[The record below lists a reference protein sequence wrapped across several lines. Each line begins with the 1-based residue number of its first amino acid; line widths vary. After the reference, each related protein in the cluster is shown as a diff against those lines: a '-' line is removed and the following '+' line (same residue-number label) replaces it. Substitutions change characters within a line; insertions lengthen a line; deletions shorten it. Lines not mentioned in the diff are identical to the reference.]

1 MDICYFVYREDNVM
15 VYASQVLEYLQ
26 QLKEKPS
33 VDKIGLVVFRH
44 EKNLFKK
51 NEVEE
56 RALQY
61 VDWIKSFS
69 SMPVLTTLQLR
80 LNALRARRFVRNKYS
95 KNESIAVLCRGELA
109 TYIAAVA
116 FKGYDNVRIL
126 YDNRGLPVLES
137 EMSYGNQIIHK
148 INREKKYWSMC
159 YAKNHCDMYNFVTN
173 AMREFDINTYN
184 YRKDIPYTII
194 PTLYRPLAVDPVH
207 LHEVRI
213 SENLKEEDFVVSY
226 VGATQAWQSAE
237 ELVRVI
243 DLIGSKYPKAKFLLL
258 TNGEFK
264 ELSQLDEN
272 VRNRIIKKTVPHKEM
287 PYYLAMTNV
296 GIVIRDDNMVNRV
309 AAPTK
314 IAEYI
319 TNGVAI
325 LYKGHIGVIDD
336 LKRVDPTLGLIN
348 IDDDVSWLGMIGTVK
363 KKSVSKSVLDYFDMS
378 HRQEDT
384 LQMIM
389 KSMAQPMARRR

>member
-1 MDICYFVYREDNVM
+1 MNICYFVYREDNVM

-33 VDKIGLVVFRH
+33 VEDTGLVVFRH

-61 VDWIKSFS
+61 VDWAKSFA

-80 LNALRARRFVRNKYS
+80 LNALKARRFVRTKYS
-95 KNESIAVLCRGELA
+95 KNASIAVLCRGELA

-137 EMSYGNQIIHK
+137 EMSYGNQIIHR
-148 INREKKYWSMC
+148 INRNKKYWSMC

-194 PTLYRPLAVDPVH
+194 PTLYRPLAVDSVH
-207 LHEVRI
+207 LHDLRER
-213 SENLKEEDFVVSY
+213 ENLKEDDFVVSY

-243 DLIGSKYPKAKFLLL
+243 DLIGNKYQKAKFLLL
-258 TNGEFK
+258 TNGELK
-264 ELSQLDEN
+264 ELSQLDDN

-296 GIVIRDDNMVNRV
+296 GIVMRDDNMVNRV

-348 IDDDVSWLGMIGTVK
+348 IDDDKNWLEMIGTVK
-363 KKSVSKSVLDYFDMS
+363 KKTVSKSVLDYFDMS

-389 KSMAQPMARRR
+389 KSMVQPIARRK

>member
-51 NEVEE
+51 KEVEK

-137 EMSYGNQIIHK
+137 EMSYGNQIIYK

-258 TNGEFK
+258 TNGELK

-348 IDDDVSWLGMIGTVK
+348 IDDDVNWLGMIGTVK

>member
-1 MDICYFVYREDNVM
+1 MKVCYFVYREDNVM

-33 VDKIGLVVFRH
+33 VDDIGLVVFRH

-51 NEVEE
+51 NEVEK

-61 VDWIKSFS
+61 VDWAKSFA

-116 FKGYDNVRIL
+116 FKGYENVRVL
-126 YDNRGLPVLES
+126 FDNRGLPVLES

-148 INREKKYWSMC
+148 INRNKKYWSMC

-207 LHEVRI
+207 LHDVRER
-213 SENLKEEDFVVSY
+213 ENLKADDFVVSY

-243 DLIGSKYPKAKFLLL
+243 ELIANKYQNAKFLLL
-258 TNGEFK
+258 TNGELK
-264 ELSQLDEN
+264 DLSQLDDN

-296 GIVIRDDNMVNRV
+296 GIVMRDDNMVNRV

-348 IDDDVSWLGMIGTVK
+348 IDDDKNWLEMIGTVK
-363 KKSVSKSVLDYFDMS
+363 KKTVSKLVLDYFDMS

-389 KSMAQPMARRR
+389 KSMAQPMARRK

>member
-1 MDICYFVYREDNVM
+1 MNVCYFVYREDNVM

-33 VDKIGLVVFRH
+33 VDDIGLVVFRH

-61 VDWIKSFS
+61 VDWAKSFA

-80 LNALRARRFVRNKYS
+80 LNALRARRFIRTKYS
-95 KNESIAVLCRGELA
+95 KNDSIAVLCRGELA

-116 FKGYDNVRIL
+116 FKGYDKVRIL

-148 INREKKYWSMC
+148 INRNKKYWSMC
-159 YAKNHCDMYNFVTN
+159 YAQNHCDMYNFVTN

-194 PTLYRPLAVDPVH
+194 PTLYRPLAVDSVH
-207 LHEVRI
+207 LHDLRER
-213 SENLKEEDFVVSY
+213 ENLKEDDFVVSY

-243 DLIGSKYPKAKFLLL
+243 DLIGNKYQKAKFLLL
-258 TNGEFK
+258 TNGELK
-264 ELSQLDEN
+264 ELSQLDDN

-296 GIVIRDDNMVNRV
+296 GIVMRDDNMVNRV

-348 IDDDVSWLGMIGTVK
+348 IDDDKNWLEMIGTVK
-363 KKSVSKSVLDYFDMS
+363 KKTVSKSVLDYFDMS

-384 LQMIM
+384 LKMIM
-389 KSMAQPMARRR
+389 KSMVQPMARRK

>member
-1 MDICYFVYREDNVM
+1 MNVCYFVYREDNVM

-33 VDKIGLVVFRH
+33 VDDIGLVVFRH

-51 NEVEE
+51 NEVEK

-61 VDWIKSFS
+61 VDWAKSFA

-80 LNALRARRFVRNKYS
+80 LNALRARHFVRTKYS
-95 KNESIAVLCRGELA
+95 KNDSIAVLCRGELA

-148 INREKKYWSMC
+148 INRNKKYWSMC

-207 LHEVRI
+207 LHDVRER
-213 SENLKEEDFVVSY
+213 ENLKEDDFVVSY

-243 DLIGSKYPKAKFLLL
+243 ELIANKYQNAKFLLL
-258 TNGEFK
+258 TNGELK
-264 ELSQLDEN
+264 ELSQLDDN

-296 GIVIRDDNMVNRV
+296 GIVMRDDNMVNRV

-348 IDDDVSWLGMIGTVK
+348 IDDDKNWLEMIGTVK
-363 KKSVSKSVLDYFDMS
+363 KKTVSKSVLDYFDMS

-384 LQMIM
+384 LHMIM
-389 KSMAQPMARRR
+389 KSMAQPMARRK

>member
-1 MDICYFVYREDNVM
+1 MKVCYFVYREDNVM

-26 QLKEKPS
+26 QLKEKPG
-33 VDKIGLVVFRH
+33 VEEIGLIVFRH

-51 NEVEE
+51 DKVEE

-61 VDWIKSFS
+61 VDWVASFS

-116 FKGYDNVRIL
+116 FKGYENVRIL
-126 YDNRGLPVLES
+126 FDNRGLPVLES
-137 EMSYGNQIIHK
+137 EMSYGNQIIHR
-148 INREKKYWSMC
+148 INRKVKYWSMC
-159 YAKNHCDMYNFVTN
+159 YAKNNCDAYNFVTN
-173 AMREFDINTYN
+173 TMREFDINTYN
-184 YRKDIPYTII
+184 YRNDIPYTII
-194 PTLYRPLAVDPVH
+194 PTLYRPMAVDPVH
-207 LHEVRI
+207 LSEVRKN
-213 SENLKEEDFVVSY
+213 ENLKEDDFVVSY

-237 ELVRVI
+237 ELIRVI
-243 DLIGSKYPKAKFLLL
+243 GLIGSKYSKAKFLLL
-258 TNGEFK
+258 TNGEFE
-264 ELSQLDEN
+264 ELEQLDKDI
-272 VRNRIIKKTVPHKEM
+272 RDRIIKKTVPHKEM

-336 LKRVDPTLGLIN
+336 LKKVDPALELIN
-348 IDDDVSWLGMIGTVK
+348 IDDDKNWLEMMGTVK
-363 KKSVSKSVLDYFDMS
+363 KKTVSKSVLDYFDMS

-384 LQMIM
+384 LQMII
-389 KSMAQPMARRR
+389 KSMTQPMARRK

>member
-26 QLKEKPS
+26 QLKKKPS

-51 NEVEE
+51 KEVEK

-258 TNGEFK
+258 TNGELK

-348 IDDDVSWLGMIGTVK
+348 IDADVNWLGMIGTVK

>member
-1 MDICYFVYREDNVM
+1 MNVCYFVYREDNVM

-33 VDKIGLVVFRH
+33 VDDIGLVVFRH

-61 VDWIKSFS
+61 VDWAKSFA

-80 LNALRARRFVRNKYS
+80 LNALRARRFVRTKYS
-95 KNESIAVLCRGELA
+95 KNDSIAVLCRGELA

-116 FKGYDNVRIL
+116 FKGYDKVRIL

-148 INREKKYWSMC
+148 INRNKKYWGMC
-159 YAKNHCDMYNFVTN
+159 YALNHCDMYNFVTN

-194 PTLYRPLAVDPVH
+194 PTLYRPLAVDSVH
-207 LHEVRI
+207 LHDLRER
-213 SENLKEEDFVVSY
+213 ENLKEDDFVVSY

-243 DLIGSKYPKAKFLLL
+243 DLIGNKYQKAKFLLL
-258 TNGEFK
+258 TNGELK
-264 ELSQLDEN
+264 ELSQLDDN

-296 GIVIRDDNMVNRV
+296 GIVMRDDNMVNRV

-348 IDDDVSWLGMIGTVK
+348 IDDDKNWLEMIGTVK
-363 KKSVSKSVLDYFDMS
+363 KKTVSKSVLDYFDMS

-384 LQMIM
+384 LKMIM
-389 KSMAQPMARRR
+389 KSMVQPMARRK

>member
-1 MDICYFVYREDNVM
+1 MKVCYFVYREDNVM

-33 VDKIGLVVFRH
+33 VDDIGLVVFRH

-51 NEVEE
+51 NEVEK

-61 VDWIKSFS
+61 VDWAKSFA

-258 TNGEFK
+258 TNGELK

-348 IDDDVSWLGMIGTVK
+348 IDDDVNWLGMIGTVK

>member
-184 YRKDIPYTII
+184 YREDIPYTII

-207 LHEVRI
+207 LHDVRV
-213 SENLKEEDFVVSY
+213 SENLKEDDFVVSY
-226 VGATQAWQSAE
+226 IGATQAWQSAG

-243 DLIGSKYPKAKFLLL
+243 DLIGNKYQKAKFLLL
-258 TNGEFK
+258 TNGEIK

-348 IDDDVSWLGMIGTVK
+348 IDDDVNWLGMIGTVK

>member
-1 MDICYFVYREDNVM
+1 MNICYFVYREDNVM

-33 VDKIGLVVFRH
+33 VEDTGLVVFRH

-61 VDWIKSFS
+61 VDWAKSFA

-80 LNALRARRFVRNKYS
+80 LNALKARRFVRTKYS
-95 KNESIAVLCRGELA
+95 KNASIAVLCRGELA

-137 EMSYGNQIIHK
+137 EMSYGNQIIHR
-148 INREKKYWSMC
+148 INRNKKYWSMC

-194 PTLYRPLAVDPVH
+194 PTLYRPLAVDLVH
-207 LHEVRI
+207 LHDLRER
-213 SENLKEEDFVVSY
+213 ENLKEDDFVVSY

-243 DLIGSKYPKAKFLLL
+243 DLIGNKYQKAKFLLL
-258 TNGEFK
+258 TNGELK
-264 ELSQLDEN
+264 ELSQLDDN

-296 GIVIRDDNMVNRV
+296 GIVMRDDNMVNRV

-348 IDDDVSWLGMIGTVK
+348 IDDDKNWLEMIGTVK
-363 KKSVSKSVLDYFDMS
+363 KKTVSKSVLDYFDMS

-389 KSMAQPMARRR
+389 KSMVQPIARRK

>member
-1 MDICYFVYREDNVM
+1 MNICYFVYREDNVM

-33 VDKIGLVVFRH
+33 VEDTGLVVFRH

-61 VDWIKSFS
+61 VDWAKSFA

-80 LNALRARRFVRNKYS
+80 LNALKARRFVRTKYS
-95 KNESIAVLCRGELA
+95 KNASIAVLCRGELA

-137 EMSYGNQIIHK
+137 EMSYGNQIIHR
-148 INREKKYWSMC
+148 INRNKKYWSMC

-194 PTLYRPLAVDPVH
+194 PTLYRPLAVDSVH
-207 LHEVRI
+207 LHDLRER
-213 SENLKEEDFVVSY
+213 ENLKEDDFVVSY
-226 VGATQAWQSAE
+226 VGATQAWQSAK

-243 DLIGSKYPKAKFLLL
+243 DLIGNKYQKAKFLLL
-258 TNGEFK
+258 TNGELK
-264 ELSQLDEN
+264 ELSQLDDN

-296 GIVIRDDNMVNRV
+296 GIVMRDDNMVNRV

-348 IDDDVSWLGMIGTVK
+348 IDDDKNWLEMIGIVK
-363 KKSVSKSVLDYFDMS
+363 KKTVSKSVLDYFDMS

-389 KSMAQPMARRR
+389 KSMVQPIARRK